1 MKIARIEVF
10 PYGLPLKNFTDAY
23 TSFTSSNAV
32 LVKIH
37 TDDGTTGIGEAYA
50 WEPEFYGKTLES
62 ISSSIQKYIAPKI
75 IGMNPL
81 NINRILT
88 LVDSILAKS
97 SCAKG
102 GIDLALFDLAEKTHA
117 YKAF

>member
-1 MKIARIEVF
+1 
-10 PYGLPLKNFTDAY
+10 
-23 TSFTSSNAV
+23 
-32 LVKIH
+32 
-37 TDDGTTGIGEAYA
+37 
-50 WEPEFYGKTLES
+50 
-62 ISSSIQKYIAPKI
+62 
-75 IGMNPL
+75 MNPL